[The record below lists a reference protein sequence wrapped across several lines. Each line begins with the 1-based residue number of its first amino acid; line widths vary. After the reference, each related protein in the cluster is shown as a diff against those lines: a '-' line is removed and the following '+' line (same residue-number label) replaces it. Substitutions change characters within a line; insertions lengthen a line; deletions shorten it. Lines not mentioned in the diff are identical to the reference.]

1 MYRMLTNVVKMA
13 CIDIVLSRRSIRSY
27 TRQAISSSSLAQI
40 LEAGRQAP
48 SAGNR
53 QPWHFIVVTDE
64 EKKKVLSQGRYNWF
78 IQNAPLTIIGC
89 TENSTSRWSVV
100 DTAIALQNMVIAAW
114 TLGIGS
120 CWLGAFNEVEVR
132 SLFQIPEQWKV
143 VALLTLG
150 YPSEGENRFPGNF
163 EKLQHRLVRKK
174 PIDGITSNNTFMR
187 RVIASKE

>member
-1 MYRMLTNVVKMA
+1 MTG
-13 CIDIVLSRRSIRSY
+13 IDIVLSRRSIRNY
-27 TRQAISSSSLAQI
+27 TGQAISPASLGQI

-64 EKKKVLSQGRYNWF
+64 EKKKALSRGRYNWF

-89 TENSTSRWSVV
+89 AESGTSRWSVI

-120 CWLGAFNEVEVR
+120 CWLGAFNEVDVR
-132 SLFQIPEQWKV
+132 HLFQIPEQWKI
-143 VALLTLG
+143 VALLTFG
-150 YPSEGENRFPGNF
+150 YPGEGENRFPGNF
-163 EKLQHRLVRKK
+163 QKLQHRLVRKK
-174 PIDGITSNNTFMR
+174 PIDDITSYNTFIR
-187 RVIASKE
+187 PVITSE

>member
-1 MYRMLTNVVKMA
+1 MA

-64 EKKKVLSQGRYNWF
+64 EEKKALSQGRYNWF

-89 TENSTSRWSVV
+89 AESSTSRWSVI

-120 CWLGAFNEVEVR
+120 CWLGAFNEAEVR

-174 PIDGITSNNTFMR
+174 PIDGINSYNTFMR
-187 RVIASKE
+187 RVSASKE

>member
-1 MYRMLTNVVKMA
+1 MLIKVTKMA
-13 CIDIVLSRRSIRSY
+13 CIDIVLSRRNIRSY
-27 TRQAISSSSLAQI
+27 TRQAISSSSITQI

-64 EKKKVLSQGRYNWF
+64 EKKKALSQGRYNWF

-89 TENSTSRWSVV
+89 TESDISRWSVI

-120 CWLGAFNEVEVR
+120 CWLGAFDEVEVR
-132 SLFQIPEQWKV
+132 TLFQIPKQWKI
-143 VALLTLG
+143 VAFLTLG

-174 PIDGITSNNTFMR
+174 PIDEITSYNTFMR
-187 RVIASKE
+187 RRVIASEE